1 MFLYNI
7 QLYINLYMNEWQFE
21 VSVEIDQNEC

>member
-1 MFLYNI
+1 MFVYNI
-7 QLYINLYMNEWQFE
+7 QLYINLYMNECQFE